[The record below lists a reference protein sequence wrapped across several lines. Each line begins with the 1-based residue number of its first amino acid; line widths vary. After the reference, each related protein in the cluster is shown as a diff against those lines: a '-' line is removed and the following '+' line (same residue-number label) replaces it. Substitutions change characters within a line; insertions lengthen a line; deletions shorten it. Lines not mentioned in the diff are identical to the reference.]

1 MEVTFV
7 TAAASASPYPGQAT
21 SSSVCRRGRARR
33 AETAGMAPP
42 LLASSYYDNGVW
54 RSTDRRDATASR
66 TTPSSTPSSTRS
78 SVVDLEPE
86 ADPPRVLAIGPD
98 RAGNLLEIVWLEFT
112 DQRPIV
118 IHAMSLRPKFY
129 DLLPGAEE
137 EE

>member
-1 MEVTFV
+1 VEIHR
-7 TAAASASPYPGQAT
+7 S
-21 SSSVCRRGRARR
+21 ARR
-33 AETAGMAPP
+33 H
-42 LLASSYYDNGVW
+42 GVED
-54 RSTDRRDATASR
+54 TIVHAIEHALV
-66 TTPSSTPSSTRS
+66 
-78 SVVDLEPE
+78 VVDLEPE